1 MKKPLRFAVF
11 VSGKGSNLHAIVDAV
26 KKGEIASEL
35 ALVFSNKPKAE
46 ALKYAAEIGL
56 ETLHLHPR
64 DYTNPQSYDRDIV
77 INLKRAKIDFIV
89 LAGYMKLLTPYF
101 VKEYPN
107 KIINV
112 HPSLLPAFKGKQG
125 IKDAFTYG
133 AKITGVTIH
142 FVNDKM
148 DNGPIIIQ
156 ESVKVPEGETLEDLT
171 EKIHKIEHRI
181 FKKAIAMYEQGRLKV
196 QAARRV
202 KIVPAK

>member
-1 MKKPLRFAVF
+1 M
-11 VSGKGSNLHAIVDAV
+11 DAV

-35 ALVFSNKPKAE
+35 ALVFSNKPKAGGLKLAE
-46 ALKYAAEIGL
+46 AAGIEV
-56 ETLHLHPR
+56 LHLHPR

-89 LAGYMKLLTPYF
+89 LAGYMKILTPYF
-101 VKEYPN
+101 VKEFPN

-148 DNGPIIIQ
+148 DNGPIIVQ
-156 ESVKVPEGETLEDLT
+156 ESVKIPEGETLEELT
-171 EKIHKIEHRI
+171 EKIHKIEYRI
-181 FKKAIAMYEQGRLKV
+181 FKKGIQLYEQGRLRV

-202 KIVPAK
+202 KILDKK